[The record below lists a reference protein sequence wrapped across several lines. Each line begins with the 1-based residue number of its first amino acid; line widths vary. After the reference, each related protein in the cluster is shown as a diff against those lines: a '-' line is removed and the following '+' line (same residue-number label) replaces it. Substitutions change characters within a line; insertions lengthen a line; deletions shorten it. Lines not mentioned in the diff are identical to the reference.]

1 MKAEGV
7 EHGVGMQ
14 VPVERSQKSAEVTPR
29 PDRTRPVTLIIKLC
43 WFQATSVV
51 FLLGWATPGQGVL
64 EANVGP
70 IGVLLGPSSLL
81 SMLQAFCRNISWLF
95 VKHPVGAHGHCFGD
109 FPISPIRRFI

>member
-1 MKAEGV
+1 MKAEWV

-14 VPVERSQKSAEVTPR
+14 VPVERAQRSAEVTPR

-43 WFQATSVV
+43 WFQATSVGA
-51 FLLGWATPGQGVL
+51 LLGWATPGQGGL

-70 IGVLLGPSSLL
+70 VGVLLAPSSLL
-81 SMLQAFCRNISWLF
+81 NMLRALCQNISWLF
-95 VKHPVGAHGHCFGD
+95 VKHPVGARGHCFGD